1 MYREHKAAGIAC
13 IVVCSVV
20 TTLITLAIIRVLGI

>member
-1 MYREHKAAGIAC
+1 MYRENKAGKIAC
-13 IVVCSVV
+13 IAISAMV

>member
-1 MYREHKAAGIAC
+1 MYRENKAAKIAC
-13 IVVCSVV
+13 IVISAMA